1 MSGKPGT
8 LSIGSLEPSPS
19 ISVLVTA
26 SIAYDVETF
35 TKRDRSVKIEPAL
48 VKIESDHIMSRGIIQ

>member
-1 MSGKPGT
+1 

-48 VKIESDHIMSRGIIQ
+48 VKIESDHIMSRGVIQ